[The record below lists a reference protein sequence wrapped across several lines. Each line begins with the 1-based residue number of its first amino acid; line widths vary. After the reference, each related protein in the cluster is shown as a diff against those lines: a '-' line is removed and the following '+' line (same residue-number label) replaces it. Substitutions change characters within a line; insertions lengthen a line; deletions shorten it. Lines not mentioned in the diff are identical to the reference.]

1 MIFNTDVKTGIR
13 ERISNINKNLA
24 LEDDTTVDIYFEEI
38 LRIIFFTYKYKPF
51 LGSHESNLPDE
62 AIIQNVE
69 TVGYKNCY

>member
-38 LRIIFFTYKYKPF
+38 VRIIFFYLNININHF
-51 LGSHESNLPDE
+51 
-62 AIIQNVE
+62 
-69 TVGYKNCY
+69 